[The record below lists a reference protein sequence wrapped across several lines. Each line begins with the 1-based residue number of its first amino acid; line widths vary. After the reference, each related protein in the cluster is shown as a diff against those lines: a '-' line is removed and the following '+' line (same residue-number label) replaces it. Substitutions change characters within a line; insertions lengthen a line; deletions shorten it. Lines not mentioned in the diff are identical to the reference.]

1 MLLFNWLT
9 HLRTHVLHGDL
20 SRQPARRRS
29 ATRRLANRSASEV
42 LEVRSLLSGNPVAA
56 LADDHGGD
64 ESCTA
69 HADDPVRQGEHCVA
83 MALATP
89 AAATHAAVATGDW
102 SDANVWAN
110 GAVPTEGADVYIPA
124 NMTVTVDGVI
134 DEILHTIRIDGTL
147 RFNPSVDTRLTVDTI
162 VGASGSRLEMGTA
175 ENPIAADVSARIIIA
190 DTGAIDRNWD
200 PFAISR
206 GVILHGTTVIHG
218 AAKTSWDSLA
228 TAPRRG
234 DTSLTLTSV
243 PDGWRVGDQ
252 LVIAGVSDEGTGD
265 ETARVAAIDGNRV
278 TLDRALNLNHLP
290 PSDEFRVHVANTTRN
305 AVIQSL
311 NPALDRRGHVMF
323 MHSRDVNVAYGGFYE
338 LGRTNKMRAPDDAV
352 VNADGTLVA
361 GTGTN
366 VRGRYSV
373 HFHRNGVQQGSGP
386 AIVRGSA
393 VVGSPGWGYVNHSS
407 YVEMTD
413 NVAFNVDGSAFVTEA
428 GDEIGSYVRNLAIRT
443 HGTEG
448 DADVEREPLEDWGH
462 EGNGF
467 WLQGP
472 GLTFEHNVAA
482 GATGSGIWVHANGL
496 TPDGMPKTSFL
507 AENLS
512 DPSLAKGAE
521 QIPVSLV
528 PLKSFRHNTAYG
540 SVGGAM
546 LEYLDSLWKVE
557 DEELAALR
565 EHGWEFEPSVVEDL
579 TVWGVYLGVTEFYT
593 GGAPSSELTFR
604 NITMVNRL
612 DSSAE
617 IGHDAE
623 LIYNRG
629 THHYENMRIEGF
641 ATGMSLPRAGQTT
654 INGGFFNNGTDF
666 RIDEPRQSHRRAE
679 FTGDI
684 RFGDLEA
691 FDFDGDLMQRAN
703 IRMAADIS
711 RSEDSFE
718 QWFGLTDHVILNNA
732 GFNGEQLF
740 YPEQA
745 ADHVLFPRQPAPP
758 VDPDPENADAR
769 IPGRFIGLTNAELRD
784 QFGFSFG
791 GTLPATDAADHPGDR
806 IVGLIGTA
814 VPDPFPLP
822 EVDDPLT
829 EEDDGDGNND
839 DEDVDTDQLLALISE
854 LRSLPDGEY
863 ADVLDE
869 HDWDPGERED
879 IEPFLDTLREIDADD
894 IESALEERDSDELSY
909 VVELLDVIGLGNNS
923 DTDDEDETD
932 DEEDEEEE
940 DQPEPHVVV
949 TLPDASDGEV
959 LIMLDDDDIVVMQA
973 DEEVD
978 RHSLSAA
985 VTLMIEGT
993 AESDVLE
1000 IDLSGDSDIDLESIT
1015 INARDGDDEITLTG
1029 VADELASILSLHG
1042 NAGNDEIM
1050 IAGEVRTGL
1059 TLTGGAGN
1067 DTLKGSRGNDT
1078 LHGGD
1083 GNDLLQGHGGNDE
1096 LHGNAGNDRLN
1107 GHGGHDTL
1115 SGGAGRDRLTGHSG
1129 RDVLRGDDG
1138 NDMLRGR
1145 GGADILIGGAGR
1157 DRLLGQ
1163 GGNDTL
1169 LGGAGNDLLK
1179 GGGGNDAI
1187 SGGIG
1192 HDRAFGGQGNDTLI
1206 TGDGNDQLQGGGGH
1220 DILIAGP
1227 GNDRITGQAG
1237 RDTVVTGD
1245 GTDEVTGP
1253 SNEIDKDF
1261 ELITEWLDLV

>member
-448 DADVEREPLEDWGH
+448 DADVEREPGAMKATASGCRDRVSRSNTTSPPERPAAVSGSTPTVSLRTACRRPR
-462 EGNGF
+462 F
-467 WLQGP
+467 W
-472 GLTFEHNVAA
+472 
-482 GATGSGIWVHANGL
+482 
-496 TPDGMPKTSFL
+496 PKTCPTHPWRKAPSRFPCHSCHSRASGTTPRTAPL
-507 AENLS
+507 AARCS
-512 DPSLAKGAE
+512 SIWTRCG
-521 QIPVSLV
+521 
-528 PLKSFRHNTAYG
+528 KSKTRNSPPCANTAG
-540 SVGGAM
+540 NSN
-546 LEYLDSLWKVE
+546 
-557 DEELAALR
+557 R
-565 EHGWEFEPSVVEDL
+565 
-579 TVWGVYLGVTEFYT
+579 VWSKT
-593 GGAPSSELTFR
+593 
-604 NITMVNRL
+604 
-612 DSSAE
+612 
-617 IGHDAE
+617 
-623 LIYNRG
+623 
-629 THHYENMRIEGF
+629 
-641 ATGMSLPRAGQTT
+641 
-654 INGGFFNNGTDF
+654 
-666 RIDEPRQSHRRAE
+666 
-679 FTGDI
+679 
-684 RFGDLEA
+684 
-691 FDFDGDLMQRAN
+691 
-703 IRMAADIS
+703 
-711 RSEDSFE
+711 
-718 QWFGLTDHVILNNA
+718 
-732 GFNGEQLF
+732 
-740 YPEQA
+740 
-745 ADHVLFPRQPAPP
+745 
-758 VDPDPENADAR
+758 
-769 IPGRFIGLTNAELRD
+769 
-784 QFGFSFG
+784 
-791 GTLPATDAADHPGDR
+791 
-806 IVGLIGTA
+806 
-814 VPDPFPLP
+814 
-822 EVDDPLT
+822 
-829 EEDDGDGNND
+829 
-839 DEDVDTDQLLALISE
+839 
-854 LRSLPDGEY
+854 
-863 ADVLDE
+863 
-869 HDWDPGERED
+869 
-879 IEPFLDTLREIDADD
+879 
-894 IESALEERDSDELSY
+894 
-909 VVELLDVIGLGNNS
+909 
-923 DTDDEDETD
+923 
-932 DEEDEEEE
+932 
-940 DQPEPHVVV
+940 
-949 TLPDASDGEV
+949 
-959 LIMLDDDDIVVMQA
+959 
-973 DEEVD
+973 
-978 RHSLSAA
+978 
-985 VTLMIEGT
+985 
-993 AESDVLE
+993 
-1000 IDLSGDSDIDLESIT
+1000 
-1015 INARDGDDEITLTG
+1015 
-1029 VADELASILSLHG
+1029 
-1042 NAGNDEIM
+1042 
-1050 IAGEVRTGL
+1050 
-1059 TLTGGAGN
+1059 
-1067 DTLKGSRGNDT
+1067 
-1078 LHGGD
+1078 
-1083 GNDLLQGHGGNDE
+1083 
-1096 LHGNAGNDRLN
+1096 
-1107 GHGGHDTL
+1107 
-1115 SGGAGRDRLTGHSG
+1115 
-1129 RDVLRGDDG
+1129 
-1138 NDMLRGR
+1138 
-1145 GGADILIGGAGR
+1145 
-1157 DRLLGQ
+1157 
-1163 GGNDTL
+1163 
-1169 LGGAGNDLLK
+1169 
-1179 GGGGNDAI
+1179 
-1187 SGGIG
+1187 
-1192 HDRAFGGQGNDTLI
+1192 
-1206 TGDGNDQLQGGGGH
+1206 
-1220 DILIAGP
+1220 
-1227 GNDRITGQAG
+1227 
-1237 RDTVVTGD
+1237 
-1245 GTDEVTGP
+1245 
-1253 SNEIDKDF
+1253 
-1261 ELITEWLDLV
+1261 